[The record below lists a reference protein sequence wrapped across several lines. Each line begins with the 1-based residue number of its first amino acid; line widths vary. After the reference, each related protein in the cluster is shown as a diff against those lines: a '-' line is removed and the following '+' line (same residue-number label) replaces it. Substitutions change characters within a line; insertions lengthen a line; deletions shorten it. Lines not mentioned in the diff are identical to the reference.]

1 MIDTVIVR
9 RVIELARF
17 RENAYRT
24 YMNTHFP
31 NDPTIDLGA
40 DHHLDSKE
48 FQQYDKYDREL
59 IHYLLELNYENVLD
73 LEALMF
79 LGRGDDSSFSAARD
93 YLAETYPSSEGKGIA
108 VDYLSSKGPLA
119 DYLESGLELL

>member
-1 MIDTVIVR
+1 MIDTAIVR

-17 RENAYRT
+17 RENAYCT

-31 NDPTIDLGA
+31 NELIVDLGA

-48 FQQYDKYDREL
+48 FQQYNKCNREL
-59 IHYLLELNYENVLD
+59 MRYLLELNYENVLD

-93 YLAETYPSSEGKGIA
+93 YLAETYPSSEGKSIA
-108 VDYLSSKGPLA
+108 VDYLSSKEPLA
-119 DYLESGLELL
+119 DYLENGLGLL

>member
-1 MIDTVIVR
+1 MIDTAIVR

-48 FQQYDKYDREL
+48 FQQYNKYDREL

-79 LGRGDDSSFSAARD
+79 LGRGDDSSFSAARI
-93 YLAETYPSSEGKGIA
+93 LAVKGRASRLIIF
-108 VDYLSSKGPLA
+108 LLKGHWLTI
-119 DYLESGLELL
+119 

>member
-1 MIDTVIVR
+1 MIDTAIVR

-40 DHHLDSKE
+40 DHHFNNTISTTENLYII
-48 FQQYDKYDREL
+48 F
-59 IHYLLELNYENVLD
+59 LNSTMR
-73 LEALMF
+73 MF
-79 LGRGDDSSFSAARD
+79 
-93 YLAETYPSSEGKGIA
+93 
-108 VDYLSSKGPLA
+108 
-119 DYLESGLELL
+119 

>member
-1 MIDTVIVR
+1 MIDTAIVR

-48 FQQYDKYDREL
+48 FQQYNKYDREL

-79 LGRGDDSSFSAARD
+79 
-93 YLAETYPSSEGKGIA
+93 LAETYPSSEGKGIA